1 MIPLH
6 KLERIIL
13 EYLNKHDNRD
23 LNEIAK
29 NTNILIDQAR
39 RAGEWLKSRNL
50 IEIQKT
56 EDIKIYIENNND
68 QEFKIVLPERKLI
81 EYLEKNNF
89 NSTIN
94 EINKLFNNNPKEV
107 SAAIGYAKKNNWINI
122 NKNNIIKNKIIND
135 YVTNLLSK
143 GDGSVFEHVNYGF
156 IVTGVSRSLTHE
168 LVRHRAGFAFS
179 QRSQRFVDEKEA
191 AFVVPPALT
200 DEREATDKGIEI
212 LKDSLN
218 RASES
223 YQALVAELDKALPEG
238 DFPIWSDR
246 RKAIRQAARAVLPNA
261 TETKMFVTANV
272 RAWRHFIEMRGA
284 AYADWEIRK
293 LALKILCI
301 LQEEA
306 PLLFSDFV
314 IKDLP
319 DQTQIA
325 TPRYPKV

>member
-94 EINKLFNNNPKEV
+94 EITKVFNNNPKEV
-107 SAAIGYAKKNNWINI
+107 SAAIGYAKKNNQ
-122 NKNNIIKNKIIND
+122 KLFD
-135 YVTNLLSK
+135 
-143 GDGSVFEHVNYGF
+143 
-156 IVTGVSRSLTHE
+156 IVPQVISYFFHYPE
-168 LVRHRAGFAFS
+168 LYFQH
-179 QRSQRFVDEKEA
+179 
-191 AFVVPPALT
+191 
-200 DEREATDKGIEI
+200 
-212 LKDSLN
+212 
-218 RASES
+218 
-223 YQALVAELDKALPEG
+223 
-238 DFPIWSDR
+238 
-246 RKAIRQAARAVLPNA
+246 
-261 TETKMFVTANV
+261 
-272 RAWRHFIEMRGA
+272 
-284 AYADWEIRK
+284 
-293 LALKILCI
+293 
-301 LQEEA
+301 
-306 PLLFSDFV
+306 
-314 IKDLP
+314 
-319 DQTQIA
+319 
-325 TPRYPKV
+325 